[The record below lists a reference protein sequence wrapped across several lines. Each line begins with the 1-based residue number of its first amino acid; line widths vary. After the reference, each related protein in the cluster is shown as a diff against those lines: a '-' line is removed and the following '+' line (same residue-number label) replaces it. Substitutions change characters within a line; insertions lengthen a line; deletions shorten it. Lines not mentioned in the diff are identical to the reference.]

1 MGKPLLSI
9 LIVSYNTRDMTIEC
23 IDSVWKQT
31 CHTPFEII
39 VWDNASHDGSAEAVS
54 GRFHNSVRLIAS
66 NENIGFAAAN
76 NRAAKMAS
84 GNFLLLLNPD
94 TIVLDGAID
103 RLVGFANAHSAAGI
117 WGGRT
122 LFRNGALNPSSCW
135 QRQTLWS
142 LSCQMTG
149 LSSVFRRS
157 NWFNPEGLGGW
168 NRVGVRN
175 VDIVSGCFLLIHR
188 EIWNKLSGFSEE
200 FFMYGEDADL
210 CLRAQS
216 LGARPLITSD
226 ATIIHYG
233 GASERVRAD
242 KLVKLLK
249 AKMLLLE
256 RHFNP
261 AFRQFGKL
269 LLSMWPLSRYV
280 IHSLLSRAGRKASI
294 EPRDQWGNVVTRKRE
309 WST

>member
-1 MGKPLLSI
+1 MLSI
-9 LIVSYNTRDMTIEC
+9 LVISYNTKEMTIAC
-23 IDSVWKQT
+23 IESVFEQT
-31 CHTPFEII
+31 RLTPFEII
-39 VWDNASHDGSAEAVS
+39 VWDNASDDGSAEGIGA
-54 GRFHNSVRLIAS
+54 RFHNSVRLIAS

-76 NRAAKMAS
+76 NRAAMVAS

-94 TIVLDGAID
+94 TVVLDGAID
-103 RLVGFANAHSAAGI
+103 KLVAFANARSAAGI

-122 LFRNGALNPSSCW
+122 VFRNGALNPSSCW

-149 LSSVFRRS
+149 LSSVFSRS

-168 NRVGVRN
+168 DRVGVRN

-188 EIWNKLSGFSEE
+188 EIWNKLDGFSEE

-216 LGARPLITSD
+216 LGVRPLITSD

-233 GASERVRAD
+233 GASERIRAD
-242 KLVKLLK
+242 KIVRLLK
-249 AKMLLLE
+249 AKSLMLE

-269 LLSMWPLSRYV
+269 LLSGWPLSRYMV
-280 IHSLLSRAGRKASI
+280 HNLLSRAGRKASV
-294 EPRDQWGNVVTRKRE
+294 EARDAWRNVVTRKRE
-309 WST
+309 WLT